1 MKEQGTV
8 LLLCMNFWLAL
19 ILGTLR
25 GGASYLLPKC
35 LITQIKL
42 LELGSG
48 LAREE
53 GVCISAEQKNTPV

>member
-1 MKEQGTV
+1 MESSEKKGTALV
-8 LLLCMNFWLAL
+8 VNFWLAL

-25 GGASYLLPKC
+25 GASYLLPKC

-42 LELGSG
+42 LECSG

-53 GVCISAEQKNTPV
+53 GVCMCVC